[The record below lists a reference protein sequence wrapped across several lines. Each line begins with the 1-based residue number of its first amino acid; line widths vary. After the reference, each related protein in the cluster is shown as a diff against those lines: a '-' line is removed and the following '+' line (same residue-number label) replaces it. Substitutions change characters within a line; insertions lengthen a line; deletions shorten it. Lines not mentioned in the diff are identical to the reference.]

1 MSWRQ
6 FQFFEAIPIRDP
18 NFGTENPLYSDPS
31 LTAICS
37 TSDYLL
43 ISTSNSV
50 IKFIDKE
57 LKVVK
62 SFDAYQKGWTITFIR
77 YLEGTDFFTTV
88 AERQGQ
94 PSILKLW
101 SIDKIM
107 NKQPDKINDSSYH
120 TIVHIKNGNN
130 SYPITT
136 FTYSANFSILAF
148 GFANGNVVLVRGDLL
163 RDRGS
168 SQTAVYKSLDPIT
181 GLELVA
187 DNNYDP
193 LLYITTTSK
202 ILTVP
207 TTGGN
212 HNRVEKWYEKSKG
225 ADLGT
230 VDIEGDQLLVGRN
243 EGIVFYDIKG
253 SSYTIALDLPK
264 KKIQKFGKYV
274 VIVTANTTTSTSLV
288 LNGYSEPTK
297 IIIAD
302 LEQKLISFSYTI
314 SSSTVNDMFSLWGDI
329 FILSSDGILYKLHEK
344 PLEEQLDIVV
354 KRDLYPVAI
363 DLAKNNVSTSVL
375 LDIKRKYG
383 DYLYSRNETT
393 EAMDQYIE
401 TLSLGKTSEVIKK
414 YKDSKEVM
422 NLARFLEEMLKQG
435 LSTKEHVTLL
445 LCTYCKLKNVEK
457 LNSFIE
463 KYDQDSNELVRVEFD
478 LHVVVELCR
487 ETNFLLQASKL
498 AQNSGH
504 SSLAVDIL
512 LRDLCDAPSA
522 IHYIKTLPIDETL
535 RILVD
540 YARLLLESIPNATTA
555 LLIDVFTGK
564 YKPEKAATGNVLD
577 EDKPETPVLLQSYK
591 AFVNYMS
598 NAANNINI
606 TASSSED
613 DLPNGESGVT
623 EPTYQP
629 PKPRI
634 IFPSFVNKPNEFVIF
649 LEACAESFDLFEGDE
664 KDKKDI
670 LSTLFELYLALGE
683 REENQG
689 IKKAWEQKA
698 LDLVASDK
706 DLIDATSILL
716 ISNIF
721 EFNEGQI
728 LAREGPGFEIDLFR
742 SCVASGDVDGAI
754 NALHKYGDN
763 EPELYPLALMFYTSS
778 EEVFGKVGEEKFK
791 FVLNKIKKDRILSP
805 LEIIQALSVNKVATV
820 ELVKDYIFEFVETEK
835 KEIEINEKLIDSYK
849 QEAEKKKKE
858 VYDLENKPMTIQ
870 PNRCDSCS
878 NKLDSETVHFVCSHS
893 YHKHC
898 LAEVD
903 RCPTCTPARE
913 TVRNIREGQRVI
925 GERNDLFNAA
935 LDDADNKFKVVTD
948 FFGKGAMD
956 YTHYVISRE

>member
-18 NFGTENPLYSDPS
+18 SFGSEHPLYSDPS

-37 TSDYLL
+37 TPNYLL

-50 IKFIDKE
+50 LKFVDKN
-57 LKVVK
+57 LKLIK
-62 SFDAYQKGWTITFIR
+62 SFTAYEKGWNITFIR
-77 YLEGTDFFTTV
+77 YLEGTDFFATV

-101 SIDKIM
+101 SIEKIITR
-107 NKQPDKINDSSYH
+107 QPDKINDSSYH

-130 SYPITT
+130 SYPVTT
-136 FTYSANFSILAF
+136 FTFSSNFSILAF

-168 SQTAVYKSLDPIT
+168 SQTIAYKSLDPIT

-202 ILTVP
+202 ILTAP

-212 HNRVEKWYEKSKG
+212 HNKVDRWLEKSKG

-230 VDIEGDQLLVGRN
+230 VDIEGDQLIVGRN
-243 EGIVFYDIKG
+243 EGIVFYDIRG
-253 SSYTIALDLPK
+253 SSYTIALDFPK
-264 KKIQKFGKYV
+264 RRIQKFGKYIA
-274 VIVTANTTTSTSLV
+274 IVTTNNSTSSSLV

-297 IIIAD
+297 IVIVDI
-302 LEQKLISFSYTI
+302 EHKLISFTYTI
-314 SSSTVNDMFSLWGDI
+314 SSTVSDLFLLWNDIYLF
-329 FILSSDGILYKLHEK
+329 SSDGILYRFHEK
-344 PLEEQLDIVV
+344 DLKEQLDIVI

-363 DLAKNNVSTSVL
+363 DLAENNVDNKVV

-383 DYLYSRNETT
+383 DYLYSKSETT
-393 EAMDQYIE
+393 EAMDQYVE
-401 TLSLGKTSEVIKK
+401 TLALGKTSEVIKK
-414 YKDSKEVM
+414 YKDSKEVA

-435 LSTKEHVTLL
+435 LTTKEHVTLL
-445 LCTYCKLKNVEK
+445 LCTYCKLKAVDK
-457 LNSFIE
+457 LDAFIE
-463 KYDQDSNELVRVEFD
+463 KYDQETNDLVKVEFD
-478 LHVVVELCR
+478 LDVVVELCR
-487 ETNFLLQASKL
+487 ETNFLSQASKL
-498 AQNSGH
+498 AQNSGY

-512 LRDLCDAPSA
+512 LRDLNDSPSA

-535 RILVD
+535 RILVE
-540 YARLLLESIPNATTA
+540 YARLLLESIPNSTTA

-564 YKPEKAATGNVLD
+564 YKPDNSTKKVIDEKKT
-577 EDKPETPVLLQSYK
+577 ETPVLLQSYK

-598 NAANNINI
+598 TAASTI

-613 DLPNGESGVT
+613 DLQDDNLNGT

-629 PKPRI
+629 PRPRI

-649 LEACAESFDLFEGDE
+649 LEACAESYDTFEGDD
-664 KDKKDI
+664 KDKGDI
-670 LSTLFELYLALGE
+670 LNTLYELYLTLGTN
-683 REENQG
+683 EENKES
-689 IKKAWEQKA
+689 KKFWEDKA
-698 LDLVASDK
+698 LTLAKSDQN
-706 DLIDATSILL
+706 LIDPTSILL

-721 EFNEGQI
+721 DFNDGQI

-742 SCVASGDVDGAI
+742 SHVASGDVEGAI
-754 NALHKYGDN
+754 NTLQKYGDK

-778 EEVFGKVGEEKFK
+778 EEILEKVGNQKFK
-791 FVLNKIKKDRILSP
+791 FVLEKIKKERILSP

-820 ELVKDYIFEFVETEK
+820 ELIKDYILEFVDIEK

-849 QEAEKKKKE
+849 QEADKKKRE
-858 VYDLENKPMTIQ
+858 IHYLESSSKTIQ
-870 PNRCDSCS
+870 PNKCDSCS
-878 NKLDSETVHFVCSHS
+878 SKLDSETVHFICSHS

-898 LAEVD
+898 LAETEK
-903 RCPTCTPARE
+903 CPKCTPARE
-913 TVRNIREGQRVI
+913 TIYNIREGQRVI
-925 GERNDLFNAA
+925 GERNDLFDSA
-935 LDDADNKFKVVTD
+935 LEDTDNRFKVVTD

-956 YTHYVISRE
+956 HANYIIPNQE